1 MTLVPLFDLTQ
12 QFNNKNGAVLVG
24 GKLYVYYV
32 GRTDLATTW
41 ADEDASATNTNPVLL
56 DNNGRA
62 PVFVDDSYAYTLVVC
77 DRNGAELFS
86 QDITPGG
93 AGSVGGRIVYHDET
107 LTGNGTVASL
117 LGANTFPLGVDETMT
132 AYTGVAEGRDALILG
147 VNGDWFSANFLSG
160 LNNKVDWSAFNSA
173 YYGIKGSLSSKADW
187 SALNNYFTKNETTY
201 MLSDYIKT
209 SAMTNILQNYYTI
222 PQTDALL
229 DQKQDNLTFEY
240 NDSSAISSINGSALA
255 GSEGGNCPWISGTKV
270 IADTQTLTSNMIIQV
285 LSSFTMSGDHNHF
298 IGMKGG
304 TYRFPNEYEIGSALL
319 HTNYFMHLSGMSAY
333 LPISSFSSY
342 TASIANNLENNWNY
356 TNSAY
361 SLSINNFYN
370 KLDASAFS
378 SYSAGQESI
387 INDIT
392 NQITNIS
399 GDLSS
404 YATKTYVD
412 SKDPVLIGDSNV
424 TATSSKVDNHT
435 QWNLAVNGTPVV
447 TDTTLIGDNCVTAHT
462 TQTSG
467 EWIVGLVQSAY
478 EAIDSIDGISSDVD
492 TLKNASGNYYPM
504 TGNPSGFLTE
514 HQSLDDYYK
523 KTETSS
529 KEEISAAIA
538 SIPQG
543 DPDVN
548 NFVQTNSST
557 ILDVDNVVQTNS
569 AQWAENT
576 GDTQVNNYVYNNSG
590 INNEVNNVVTANS
603 GVWNDV
609 TNKLDTT
616 AFTAWSS
623 TIFDGDYELS
633 AGEGISITDDVPNR
647 KTIISNNIS
656 AGSNISLVYDV
667 ETNKIRIDGE
677 GGGKTYSGVAP
688 ILVDNVN
695 DSISI
700 SGETL
705 SAGPGID
712 LFESGGY
719 VVISAYGAAGS
730 TFPITGSNG
739 TTAYTANMDCSSVF
753 LSTASSP
760 AGGYVKQTVQG
771 VQYEAYP
778 ATDVS
783 ASWYNIINGAN
794 NRSNC
799 YCIRFTNDM
808 TAAYL
813 EDYSAYDKVTV
824 VHSNQYTPDCMLYWD
839 GNTKVFPSGLY
850 CELVKGTNDQ
860 NQTDWFFTNSG
871 WINNLE
877 WDWD

>member
-132 AYTGVAEGRDALILG
+132 AYTGVAEGKDALILG

-173 YYGIKGSLSSKADW
+173 YYGLKGSISSKADW

-209 SAMTNILQNYYTI
+209 SAMNNILQNYYTI

-255 GSEGGNCPWISGTKV
+255 GDGDNCPWISGSKV
-270 IADTQTLTSNMIIQV
+270 IAPTQTLTSNMIIQI
-285 LSSFTMSGDHNHF
+285 LSSFDLSGYKNHN
-298 IGMKGG
+298 IGLKGG

-333 LPISSFSSY
+333 IPLSAFSSY

-378 SYSAGQESI
+378 AWSAVQ
-387 INDIT
+387 
-392 NQITNIS
+392 
-399 GDLSS
+399 
-404 YATKTYVD
+404 
-412 SKDPVLIGDSNV
+412 DPVLIGDSNI
-424 TATSSKVDNHT
+424 TATSSRVDNHT

-478 EAIDSIDGISSDVD
+478 EAIDSIDGISNDVD
-492 TLKNASGNYYPM
+492 TLKNASGNYYPL
-504 TGNPSGFLTE
+504 TGNPSGFINDL
-514 HQSLDDYYK
+514 SDYFK

-529 KEEISAAIA
+529 KEQISAAIA

-548 NFVQTNSST
+548 SFVQTNSST
-557 ILDVDNVVQTNS
+557 IVSVDNVVTANSGLWLTAHQTIPSAKWENASDVVRANS

-576 GDTQVNNYVYNNSG
+576 GDTEVNNYVYNNSG

-603 GVWNDV
+603 GVWNNV

-623 TIFDGDYELS
+623 TIFDEDYELS
-633 AGEGISITDDVPNR
+633 AGEGISITDDAQNR

-700 SGETL
+700 SGESL

-739 TTAYTANMDCSSVF
+739 TTAYTANMDCSSV
-753 LSTASSP
+753 LLTTASSP
-760 AGGYVKQTVQG
+760 AGGYVKQTVRG

-860 NQTDWFFTNSG
+860 NQTDWFFTTSG